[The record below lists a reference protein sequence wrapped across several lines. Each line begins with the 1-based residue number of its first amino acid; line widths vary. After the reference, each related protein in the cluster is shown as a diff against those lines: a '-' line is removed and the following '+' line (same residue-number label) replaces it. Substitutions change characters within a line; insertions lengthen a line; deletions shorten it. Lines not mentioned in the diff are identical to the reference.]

1 MDAELTTTSLGYS
14 LKNIPVPSRK
24 EYKKQLIE
32 KTQDVIK
39 RMRWKAFHF
48 LKGAEDRDDDEDDRD
63 SNKETYGFKSRKC
76 PPRIDEMKAF
86 ENDVYGMIEDVA
98 FRETSNSFQ
107 QTLKRDLKR
116 IKDSSSIV
124 NGVSG
129 TLATLLLRKILRWEK
144 ERKREREKERKR

>member
-1 MDAELTTTSLGYS
+1 MSFAIVTSSTLAVEHFQWKDYPYFLYPPLPLVYSTGLWWLSTFFSPRYPMDAELTTTSLGYS

-32 KTQDVIK
+32 KTQDVTK

-76 PPRIDEMKAF
+76 PPRIDEMKARTTCT
-86 ENDVYGMIEDVA
+86 V
-98 FRETSNSFQ
+98 
-107 QTLKRDLKR
+107 
-116 IKDSSSIV
+116 
-124 NGVSG
+124 
-129 TLATLLLRKILRWEK
+129 
-144 ERKREREKERKR
+144 